1 MAPMKTA
8 TKSFLFLAIAGLLLA
23 ACETPRP
30 AFGIDMVKYADVI
43 EREAASPGDLIRKQA
58 IDTNERAYALAK
70 AHKAIA
76 QSRSGAWSWSQGHA
90 SPEAAIDEA
99 LQECRQQ
106 NQRHEEE
113 RPCKLIRVDVYWAAE
128 FFAR

>member
-1 MAPMKTA
+1 MRNGLK
-8 TKSFLFLAIAGLLLA
+8 KHLFVLLAVLPLA

-30 AFGIDMVKYADVI
+30 SFAIDMAKYGDLI

-58 IDTNERAYALAK
+58 IDTDKGAYAMADR
-70 AHKAIA
+70 HKAIA
-76 QSRSGAWSWSQGHA
+76 QSRSGAWDWSQGHA

-99 LQECRQQ
+99 LQRCRRQ
-106 NQRHEEE
+106 NQRHEAE
-113 RPCKLIRVDVYWAAE
+113 RPCRLIKVDVYWASE